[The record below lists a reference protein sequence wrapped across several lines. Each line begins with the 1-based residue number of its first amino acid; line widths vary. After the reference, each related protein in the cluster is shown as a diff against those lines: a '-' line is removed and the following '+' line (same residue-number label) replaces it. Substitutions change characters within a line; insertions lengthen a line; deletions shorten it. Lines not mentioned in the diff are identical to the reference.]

1 VEKALLQKLMSRE
14 ALDIEFKEA
23 VNRVNA
29 HTEPFPADTLL
40 KLYAYYKKATNDYG
54 RPKSREPIINAF
66 KTNALFQ
73 AKDISEDE
81 AKQNYIDLVNNY
93 FLYRE

>member
-1 VEKALLQKLMSRE
+1 MEKVLLPKLMNSE
-14 ALDIEFKEA
+14 ALNIAFKEA
-23 VNRVNA
+23 VKRVNA

-54 RPKSREPIINAF
+54 RPKSKKEIINAF

-73 AKDISEDE
+73 VENISEDE
-81 AKQNYIDLVNNY
+81 AKRTYIELVNNY
-93 FLYRE
+93 FLYRK

>member
-1 VEKALLQKLMSRE
+1 MTNEELDKAFE
-14 ALDIEFKEA
+14 EA
-23 VNRVNA
+23 VARVNA
-29 HTEPFPADTLL
+29 HKDPFPADTLL

-54 RPKSREPIINAF
+54 KPRSREALINAF

-73 AKDISEDE
+73 AKSISENE
-81 AKQNYIDLVNNY
+81 AKEAYVELVNKY

>member
-1 VEKALLQKLMSRE
+1 MNSE
-14 ALDIEFKEA
+14 ALDIAFKEA
-23 VNRVNA
+23 VKRVNA

-54 RPKSREPIINAF
+54 RPKSKKEIINAF

-73 AKDISEDE
+73 VENISEDE
-81 AKQNYIDLVNNY
+81 AKRTYIELVNNY
-93 FLYRE
+93 FLYRK

>member
-1 VEKALLQKLMSRE
+1 MSSE
-14 ALDIEFKEA
+14 DLDIEFQDA

-40 KLYAYYKKATNDYG
+40 KLYAYYKKATNNYS
-54 RPKSREPIINAF
+54 RPSSKKPIINAF

-73 AKDISEDE
+73 IENITEDE
-81 AKQNYIDLVNNY
+81 AKRTYIELVNNY
-93 FLYRE
+93 FLYRN